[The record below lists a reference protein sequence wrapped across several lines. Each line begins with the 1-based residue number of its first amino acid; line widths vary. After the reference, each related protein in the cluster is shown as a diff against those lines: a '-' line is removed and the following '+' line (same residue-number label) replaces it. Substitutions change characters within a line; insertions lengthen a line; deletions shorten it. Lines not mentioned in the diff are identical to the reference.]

1 MPFEIASLSS
11 SDTTIKVLRNKPFNI
26 ALSSFLSISSDEAF
40 GSPKFS
46 SGLFY
51 SVRSNSW
58 DQFNREGYVVVSPS
72 LSSNS
77 TPNTT
82 RELYLWSSLFA
93 SITCDNLPSGVNFF
107 KERNS
112 IYYYCDPFDL
122 LINSYPSNTRLY
134 GTINTSGTYEFYLKA
149 NILFVPNQY
158 YKVTADYLSYGTF
171 SLPHDSYSQFVASLV
186 PEPSGNVAQPLQ
198 IGEERDRDIIRVSSD
213 TIKVTLVVED
223 PPDEVNS
230 NPNPNPNL
238 NPTQATT
245 GSSTSEVEL
254 HVVPITTSTLTSS
267 ARSITVPFTATRIA
281 TTSAPTQSF
290 MVKFGGVNVMDAAF
304 VTTSIAA
311 TSCVISAKISKTSS
325 SMFRF
330 DISINSSIDG
340 VQQQSI
346 TRTKSVSISSF
357 SNSNLSLHA
366 TNAAGSSAPIISNY
380 GNIINV

>member
-1 MPFEIASLSS
+1 MPATSLLKVTINDQVKDGIILYKGHRYDIPYSNLISVSDVRNQQFDASIDAQQYNRIIDNIFLVKADLPAGLVSQSVGFSRTRWLGGGNSRLETTAVVGTDEIFTDVNFPNFGTHLRGDPTTNGTYDVVFRVIGLTANWDIVINSNDADANASLAGVIHLG
-11 SDTTIKVLRNKPFNI
+11 DTFFTLKIIVQDFPT
-26 ALSSFLSISSDEAF
+26 
-40 GSPKFS
+40 SP
-46 SGLFY
+46 
-51 SVRSNSW
+51 
-58 DQFNREGYVVVSPS
+58 
-72 LSSNS
+72 
-77 TPNTT
+77 PNTT
-82 RELYLWSSLFA
+82 T
-93 SITCDNLPSGVNFF
+93 ITNTTP
-107 KERNS
+107 
-112 IYYYCDPFDL
+112 
-122 LINSYPSNTRLY
+122 LI
-134 GTINTSGTYEFYLKA
+134 A
-149 NILFVPNQY
+149 
-158 YKVTADYLSYGTF
+158 
-171 SLPHDSYSQFVASLV
+171 
-186 PEPSGNVAQPLQ
+186 
-198 IGEERDRDIIRVSSD
+198 
-213 TIKVTLVVED
+213 
-223 PPDEVNS
+223 
-230 NPNPNPNL
+230 
-238 NPTQATT
+238 QATT

-254 HVVPITTSTLTSS
+254 HVIPITTSTLTSS

-346 TRTKSVSISSF
+346 TRTRSVSISSF